1 MSKCKLSI
9 IKYLVIAL
17 IVLVGSYVTYY
28 AMNLFWADVA
38 NAAMG
43 FNFPLTLATLPCLM
57 IALVFVLGAIFLVRF
72 DNYEAKFRKHLIK
85 RYSIIGLAFSGV
97 GLVTAIVAALVVY
110 KSIMAPVPFP
120 GAFIVYIAVHVLAI
134 TALVLILM
142 RNKITDADEKVKITH
157 KYRIYTAAI
166 ALFTFI
172 AFDRCGAALASPA
185 YIEWSRLDLTWFFYL
200 SLFLP
205 LAVLVVLT
213 LYKTGHLNKDNVKG
227 RLIAWGV
234 VTGCAVILCA
244 AVAITGM
251 NEPLLVSLVSPAMPV
266 ERLATFPVD
275 FIFLYVP
282 AVVISA
288 VELVLSIV
296 KATKKQK

>member
-17 IVLVGSYVTYY
+17 LVLVGSYVTYY

-57 IALVFVLGAIFLVRF
+57 IALEFVLGAIFLVRF
-72 DNYEAKFRKHLIK
+72 DNYEAKFRKYLIK
-85 RYSIIGLAFSGV
+85 RYSIVGLAFSGV
-97 GLVTAIVAALVVY
+97 GLVTAIVAALAVY

-120 GAFIVYIAVHVLAI
+120 GAFIVYIAVHVLVI

-142 RNKITDADEKVKITH
+142 RNKIADADEKVKTTH

-213 LYKTGHLNKDNVKG
+213 LYKTGRLNNAKG

-234 VTGCAVILCA
+234 LTGCAVILCA

-282 AVVISA
+282 AVVISV